1 MTPHPT
7 EGPIGEAKSGA
18 SGEDGQV
25 ASTQE
30 TPARRSRFETLS
42 VERTTTAARVAEEL
56 RRAVFE
62 GDLVGGT
69 PLREVALT
77 EHLGVSRSTVREAL
91 GMLVAEGIA
100 VRQPNRGVAVFTP
113 DPSSIR
119 DVIRART
126 VLECA
131 GVRHW
136 PHAAE
141 GDRERLRTAAAAYGD
156 AVARGGGYQELN
168 ERHLAV
174 HLAFVGLLGS
184 ERLVTMAEH
193 LSSELKVALAQVD
206 RMRRNAHDQA
216 GTHAGLVAQLDRGE
230 VDAVHDELAHHLDD
244 AEKQVLHALG
254 LD

>member
-1 MTPHPT
+1 MPP
-7 EGPIGEAKSGA
+7 
-18 SGEDGQV
+18 
-25 ASTQE
+25 E
-30 TPARRSRFETLS
+30 TPEDKPRFDALS
-42 VERTTTAARVAEEL
+42 VERTTTADRVAEEL
-56 RRAVFE
+56 RRAVFDGE
-62 GDLVGGT
+62 LPGGT

-91 GMLVAEGIA
+91 GALAAEGIA
-100 VRQPNRGVAVFTP
+100 VRHPNRGVAVATP
-113 DPSSIR
+113 DPASIR
-119 DVIRART
+119 DVIRARA

-136 PHAAE
+136 PDAAD
-141 GDRERLRTAAAAYGD
+141 GDRERLRAAAAAYGD
-156 AVARGGGYQELN
+156 AVARGAGYQELN

-184 ERLVTMAEH
+184 ARLVTMAEH

-216 GTHAGLVAQLDRGE
+216 GSHAGLVARLDRGE
-230 VDAVHDELAHHLDD
+230 LDGARADLEHHLAD
-244 AEKQVLHALG
+244 AERQILHALA